1 MLEVTD
7 LQVKYGNV
15 QAVRGVSLSVEEG
28 QIVALLGA
36 NGAGKS
42 TTLQTIAGVVK
53 PAGGEIRFGEHS
65 ITGQR
70 PERIVGMGLALVPE
84 GRWIFDRMSVEENLR
99 LGATPRRDRAA
110 VGKDLEDVYSRFPA
124 LGRYRKSN
132 AGKLSGGESNSWRLL
147 GPCSAGH
154 SCSCWTSLLW
164 ASPPLWSGRSS
175 PCS

>member
-84 GRWIFDRMSVEENLR
+84 GRSILT
-99 LGATPRRDRAA
+99 A
-110 VGKDLEDVYSRFPA
+110 
-124 LGRYRKSN
+124 
-132 AGKLSGGESNSWRLL
+132 
-147 GPCSAGH
+147 
-154 SCSCWTSLLW
+154 
-164 ASPPLWSGRSS
+164 
-175 PCS
+175 